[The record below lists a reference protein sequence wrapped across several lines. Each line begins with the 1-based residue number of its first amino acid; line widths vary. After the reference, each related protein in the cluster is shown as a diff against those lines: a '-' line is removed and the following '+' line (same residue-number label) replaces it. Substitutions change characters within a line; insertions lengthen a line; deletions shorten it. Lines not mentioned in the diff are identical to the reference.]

1 MKALVTGSAGMI
13 GTYIAETCL
22 KRGWQVSGIDVNEGT
37 NKDIEFYHGSILDK
51 EILARA
57 MKGCDYVFHEAA
69 FPSSRMFIP
78 DPAPGVRTN
87 VEGSMNVFKIASD
100 SGVAKVI
107 AASTSSIYGRLP
119 VPWRE
124 DVRLE
129 STPNIYA
136 ATKLAMEYLATT
148 HSSMTGLP
156 ILCLRYF
163 SIYGY
168 GDIKKGN
175 TANILSQM
183 AWDILGMN
191 GEGKRLEIYG
201 DGTQSRDMIFG
212 ADVAEANV
220 QAALSNSKGG
230 VYNIGSGKVTTFNDL
245 FEKLCHSAGVEMKP
259 YYAPNRTKNYI
270 SATLADMEKTTADIG
285 FSPSVGIDQGVKL
298 IVDHLKSLKK

>member
-1 MKALVTGSAGMI
+1 MI
-13 GTYIAETCL
+13 GTYIAETCM
-22 KRGWQVSGIDVNEGT
+22 KRGWQVNGIDVKEST
-37 NKDIEFYHGSILDK
+37 NPDVEFYHGSILDR
-51 EILARA
+51 ELLAKA

-69 FPSSRMFIP
+69 YPSSRMFIP

-87 VEGSMNVFKIASD
+87 VEGSMNVFKTASD
-100 SGVAKVI
+100 EGVGKVI

-148 HSSMTGLP
+148 HTSMTGTP

-191 GEGKRLEIYG
+191 TEGKRLEIYG
-201 DGTQSRDMIFG
+201 DGSQSRDMIFG
-212 ADVAEANV
+212 ADVAEANI

-245 FEKLCHSAGVEMKP
+245 YDKLTAAAGVDMKP
-259 YYAPNRTKNYI
+259 LYVPNKTKNYI
-270 SATLADMEKTTADIG
+270 SATLADMTKTSAEIG
-285 FSPSVGIDQGVKL
+285 FSPSVNIDQGVKL
-298 IVDHLKSLKK
+298 MVEFLKNLKK

>member
-1 MKALVTGSAGMI
+1 MI
-13 GTYIAETCL
+13 GTYIAEACL
-22 KRGWQVSGIDVNEGT
+22 KRGWQVSGIDIREGT
-37 NKDIEFYHGSILDK
+37 NQDIEFHHGSILDS
-51 EILARA
+51 ELLAKA
-57 MKGCDYVFHEAA
+57 MKGCDFVFHEAA

-78 DPAPGVRTN
+78 DPGPGVRTN
-87 VEGSMNVFKIASD
+87 VEGSMNVFKTASD
-100 SGVAKVI
+100 CGVSKVI

-129 STPNIYA
+129 HTPNIYA

-148 HSSMTGLP
+148 HTSMTGLP
-156 ILCLRYF
+156 IICLRYF

-191 GEGKRLEIYG
+191 GGGKRLEIYG

-212 ADVAEANV
+212 ADVAEANI
-220 QAALSNSKGG
+220 QAALSSSKGG

-245 FEKLCHSAGVEMKP
+245 FGKLCSAAGAEMQP
-259 YYAPNRTKNYI
+259 YYVPNKTKNYI
-270 SATLADMEKTTADIG
+270 SATLADMEKTSRDIG
-285 FSPSVGIDQGVKL
+285 FSPTVNIDQGVKL
-298 IVDHLKSLKK
+298 MVDFLKSVKK